1 MLGEVNTSGKTV
13 EEEIFRSF
21 VMHHL
26 IDAARPPPMSTIS
39 ENDIPQPL
47 QPFIN
52 LDHIDCKEDRNKEWA
67 VFQRIQAERFFKGKG
82 SAITSFT
89 LTQRSLSSRMHLRL
103 VSVPCAHL

>member
-52 LDHIDCKEDRNKEWA
+52 LDHIDCKEDHDEEWA
-67 VFQRIQAERFFKGKG
+67 AFQRIQAERSFKGKG
-82 SAITSFT
+82 SVHKGES
-89 LTQRSLSSRMHLRL
+89 SLDSMSEERL
-103 VSVPCAHL
+103 VLTCR